1 MIVSTLVP
9 ESARA
14 ALRPLLRRRAFV
26 LAAVLALVQLGLVA
40 LLTFPWP
47 AEREH
52 HRSARHDAVAPVI
65 YLGDPSLP
73 DAAAS
78 GLEGTPEPMPEM
90 YYG

>member
-1 MIVSTLVP
+1 MNVLMLVP

-14 ALRPLLRRRAFV
+14 ALRPLLRRRGLV

-40 LLTFPWP
+40 MLTFPWP
-47 AEREH
+47 ADRD
-52 HRSARHDAVAPVI
+52 RLAARHDAVAPVI

-73 DAAAS
+73 DASAS
-78 GLEGTPEPMPEM
+78 GVDGAPEPMPEM